1 MGIESNK
8 EAMAMMKRTLQSM
21 EGKIREA
28 YNKGY
33 HDGLKE
39 GINQT
44 TQKLVSKLL
53 DEVEA
58 DTPQTDCD
66 TCKHRA
72 EPNVACDRCD
82 KASHSNYEPQT
93 DCLTCRYNSD
103 EWDSPKCDSCS
114 KAHSNYEPQTDCDDR
129 YAVRTD
135 SGEVVAYACP
145 LGCEQT
151 DCGWRRPDE

>member
-8 EAMAMMKRTLQSM
+8 EATAMMERALQSM

-53 DEVEA
+53 NEVEA
-58 DTPQTDCD
+58 DTPQT
-66 TCKHRA
+66 
-72 EPNVACDRCD
+72 
-82 KASHSNYEPQT
+82 
-93 DCLTCRYNSD
+93 
-103 EWDSPKCDSCS
+103 
-114 KAHSNYEPQTDCDDR
+114 
-129 YAVRTD
+129 
-135 SGEVVAYACP
+135 
-145 LGCEQT
+145 EQT
-151 DCGWRRPDE
+151 DCAWK

>member
-8 EAMAMMKRTLQSM
+8 EAYKTMQNAIGSLENRF
-21 EGKIREA
+21 REV

-58 DTPQTDCD
+58 DTPQTE
-66 TCKHRA
+66 A
-72 EPNVACDRCD
+72 WQEPF
-82 KASHSNYEPQT
+82 ET
-93 DCLTCRYNSD
+93 DCS
-103 EWDSPKCDSCS
+103 WK
-114 KAHSNYEPQTDCDDR
+114 
-129 YAVRTD
+129 
-135 SGEVVAYACP
+135 
-145 LGCEQT
+145 
-151 DCGWRRPDE
+151 